1 MLHLVVDAANVVG
14 SRPDGWWRDRAGA
27 ARRLAGSIVAVLVS
41 RPDDLVE
48 LLDGTAPSS
57 ASAGTA
63 GSDPAAAALQVHLVL
78 EGAAG
83 KVDDLPTHP
92 LLDVVHAP
100 ADGDSA
106 IVALVEGFAGESG
119 RVLVVTADR
128 ELRERVRAA
137 GAEVTGPGA
146 FRAAL
151 PDPGRR

>member
-41 RPDDLVE
+41 RPEDLVE
-48 LLDGTAPSS
+48 LLDGTTPDS
-57 ASAGTA
+57 AETA
-63 GSDPAAAALQVHLVL
+63 GSDLAVAAVQVHLVL

-83 KVDDLPTHP
+83 AVEDLPTHP

-106 IVALVEGFAGESG
+106 IVDLVGEARRRAGAGAGGDG
-119 RVLVVTADR
+119 RP
-128 ELRERVRAA
+128 RAA
-137 GAEVTGPGA
+137 GARPRRRCGGHRPRHVPGGPT
-146 FRAAL
+146 
-151 PDPGRR
+151 

>member
-63 GSDPAAAALQVHLVL
+63 GSEPALEVHLVL

-92 LLDVVHAP
+92 LLDVVHAS

-151 PDPGRR
+151 PDPGPH

>member
-27 ARRLAGSIVAVLVS
+27 ARRLAVSVVAVLVS
-41 RPDDLVE
+41 RPENLVE

-57 ASAGTA
+57 
-63 GSDPAAAALQVHLVL
+63 DPGAAALQVHLVL

-106 IVALVEGFAGESG
+106 IVALVEGLAGESG

-151 PDPGRR
+151 PDPGRH